1 MCGGAV
7 TQAPDA
13 PRPSGG
19 HDSSLVPILTNQRD
33 RYRRRGQELEEVHAG
48 PGMVGAGGST
58 VLKNPR
64 EFGSSHVVYGMQA
77 NRKLQHTID
86 ELKAK
91 LASLQDDNV
100 KLYEKI
106 RFLQDYRGSKA
117 WRRPAQ
123 SGVAVN
129 PRYF

>member
-1 MCGGAV
+1 
-7 TQAPDA
+7 
-13 PRPSGG
+13 
-19 HDSSLVPILTNQRD
+19 
-33 RYRRRGQELEEVHAG
+33 
-48 PGMVGAGGST
+48 MVGAGGST

-64 EFGSSHVVYGMQA
+64 EFGSWRVVYGMQA

-91 LASLQDDNV
+91 LTSLQDDNV

-123 SGVAVN
+123 SGVAAN